1 MMIYY
6 FNKLCKNLQEKFN
19 DIYIIKIKKSKNVKN
34 MSVNI

>member
-19 DIYIIKIKKSKNVKN
+19 DIYIIKLLYIF
-34 MSVNI
+34 NIQLF